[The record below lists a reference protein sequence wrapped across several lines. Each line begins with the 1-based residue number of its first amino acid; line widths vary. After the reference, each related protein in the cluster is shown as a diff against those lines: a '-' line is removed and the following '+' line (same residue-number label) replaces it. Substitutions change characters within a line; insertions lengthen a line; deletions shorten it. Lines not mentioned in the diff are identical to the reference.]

1 MGGMHSSPPV
11 ITVRSSR
18 RDPAGGHPGPSA
30 IILIF
35 LLFGAIWFLLS
46 GFLLPSL
53 IRDPA
58 NSRGILAWKD
68 WIFLVIA
75 ALLLYALIRHHTG
88 RLSDSESLYRTLVEN
103 AGSIILTMDRD
114 GNITFFNR
122 YAEEIFGFERRE
134 VLGRNVVGTIVPG
147 SESSGRD
154 LDLLIQEILSTPG
167 RFLKNRNENITSTGK
182 RIWVLWTNRA
192 LTDAKGFVTGVIS
205 VGTDI
210 PEEKHGR

>member
-1 MGGMHSSPPV
+1 MRMSSL
-11 ITVRSSR
+11 R
-18 RDPAGGHPGPSA
+18 REIPAGRRPGPAA
-30 IILIF
+30 IVLIF
-35 LLFGAIWFLLS
+35 LLFGAIWSLS
-46 GFLLPSL
+46 AGFLLPSV

-58 NSRGILAWKD
+58 ISASLVAWKD
-68 WIFLVIA
+68 WAFLIIA
-75 ALLLYALIRHHTG
+75 ALFLYLLIRHHTG
-88 RLSDSESLYRTLVEN
+88 RLSESESLYRSLVEN

-122 YAEEIFGFERRE
+122 YAEEVFGFERGK
-134 VLGRNVVGTIVPG
+134 VLGKNVVGTIVPG

-154 LDLLIQEILSTPG
+154 LDLLIQEILSAPG

-210 PEEKHGR
+210 PEKPGL